1 MTLGVVLSA
10 HIVPEKVP
18 EVHPS
23 HLVIGEEA
31 KVFTLAWHHVFQGLV
46 QATFCLQCGANVILV
61 AGLVGPLCAASKR
74 IFLDALFLAQTSD
87 IAFAVGQPFVQL
99 VHDVPRQTGTH
110 LGVGQRGRIHLPC
123 FWIAYREQVLG
134 LHPEVLLKAQA
145 VICEQTAQDALEFR
159 FAHLT

>member
-99 VHDVPRQTGTH
+99 VHDVPRQTRTH